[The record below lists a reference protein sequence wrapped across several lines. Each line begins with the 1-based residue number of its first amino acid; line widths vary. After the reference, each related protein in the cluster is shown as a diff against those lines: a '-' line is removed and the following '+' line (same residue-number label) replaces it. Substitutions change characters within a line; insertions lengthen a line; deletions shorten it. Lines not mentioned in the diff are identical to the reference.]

1 MKTKEKKS
9 VVVTGTG
16 KGMGRAIAAHLSSQG
31 WFVVGVERSSGSN
44 TISEGVCHEVIIGDS
59 SEKPTHRL
67 AAQAAV
73 AEAPL
78 IGWVNNAG
86 ITRRTPLHELDEE
99 AVREIVSI
107 NGFGYLWGCAAAV
120 EAFMEQ
126 DVPGAIVNIGS
137 IHGRISF
144 PGFAAYD
151 FTKGGIDALARSVA
165 VSYGALGIRANTLA
179 PGAVWTPH
187 LETFIAEAPDPKLLE
202 SALLGGSPS
211 GRFATMDEVARV
223 TAFLLSPESSYL
235 NGQSIALDGGWTA
248 SSGVGELDDSV
259 KEKLSDRAA
268 KEG

>member
-1 MKTKEKKS
+1 MKTEEDKS

-16 KGMGRAIAAHLSSQG
+16 KGMGRAIAAHLSAQG
-31 WFVVGVERSSGSN
+31 WFVVGVERSSGSD
-44 TISEGVCHEVIIGDS
+44 TISAGVCHEVIIGDS
-59 SEKPTHRL
+59 SERTTHRL
-67 AAQAAV
+67 AAQAAI
-73 AEAPL
+73 ARAPL
-78 IGWVNNAG
+78 TGWVNNAG

-99 AVREIVSI
+99 AVREIVNI

-120 EAFMEQ
+120 ESFMEQ
-126 DVPGAIVNIGS
+126 DVPGAVVNIGS

-187 LETFIAEAPDPKLLE
+187 LETFIADAPDSKLLE

-211 GRFATMDEVARV
+211 GRFASMQEVAQV
-223 TAFLLSPESSYL
+223 TAFLLSSDATYL
-235 NGQSIALDGGWTA
+235 SGQSIALDGGWSA
-248 SSGVGELDDSV
+248 SSGVGELDNSV
-259 KEKLSDRAA
+259 KEKLAERAA
-268 KEG
+268 NQE

>member
-1 MKTKEKKS
+1 MQNGKNKS

-16 KGMGRAIAAHLSSQG
+16 KGMGRAIAAHLFAQG
-31 WFVVGVERSSGSN
+31 WSVVGVERSPGSD
-44 TISEGVCHEVIIGDS
+44 TVSEGVCHEVIIGDS
-59 SEKPTHRL
+59 SEQTTHRL
-67 AAQAAV
+67 AAQAAIV
-73 AEAPL
+73 RAPL
-78 IGWVNNAG
+78 TGWVNNAG
-86 ITRRTPLHELDEE
+86 ITRRTPLHELDEA
-99 AVREIVSI
+99 AVRQIVDT

-120 EAFMEQ
+120 ESFMEQ

-187 LETFIAEAPDPKLLE
+187 LETFIAEAPNPKLLE

-211 GRFATMDEVARV
+211 GRFASMQEVARV
-223 TAFLLSPESSYL
+223 TAFLLSSEASYIS
-235 NGQSIALDGGWTA
+235 GQSIALDGGWTA

-259 KEKLSDRAA
+259 KKKLGESATKKD
-268 KEG
+268 